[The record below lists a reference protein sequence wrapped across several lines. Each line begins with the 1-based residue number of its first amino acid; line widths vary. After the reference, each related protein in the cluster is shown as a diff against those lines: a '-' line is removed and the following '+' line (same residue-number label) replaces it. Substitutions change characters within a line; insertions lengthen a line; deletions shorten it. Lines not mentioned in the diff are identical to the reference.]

1 MAHLSSAVL
10 PADVVAGTLDDVK
23 LLYRR
28 AIAGWA
34 YELLRQ
40 TPRPVWC
47 DPLPQDDYQDRDWR
61 RLYRGSI
68 LDD

>member
-1 MAHLSSAVL
+1 MVHPSSAVL
-10 PADVVAGTLDDVK
+10 PADAVVGPLDDVK

-34 YELLRQ
+34 HALLSPS
-40 TPRPVWC
+40 PRAVWR
-47 DPLPQDDYQDRDWR
+47 DPLPQDDYRDRDWR
-61 RLYRGSI
+61 RMYGGSI